1 MAERKTVK
9 RKAAKKAPKKAVK
22 KAALKKAIK
31 KPSGL
36 QPVINIGLIGHVD
49 HGKTTLTYQL
59 SGKWTDTHS
68 EELKRGITI
77 RLGYA
82 NATFYKCLKCKEPEC
97 YNTAPKCKKCG
108 KECKPL
114 RKISLVDAPGHE
126 TLMATMLSGS
136 AIMDCALLL
145 VAANETCPQPQTKEH
160 LMALE
165 ISGIKNIIIVQNKVD
180 VVTKEE
186 ALENYKQIKAFLKGT
201 FAEKAPI
208 IPISAQQGVNINMLV
223 KTIEENF
230 ATPKR
235 DLSKD
240 PIMFVARSFDVNKPG
255 QQISKLIGGVLG
267 GSLKQG
273 RIKVKDKIEI
283 RPGRKIEREGKV
295 QWVPIISEV
304 TCIMTG
310 ADKIDEAI
318 PGGSIALATRLDP
331 SLVKADALGGNIVG
345 HAGKMPPVWTEL
357 ELEPTLLE
365 RVVGTEKELQV
376 EPIKKG
382 EPLMLNVNASVTTGV
397 VSVLS
402 KKSFHLVLK
411 RPVCADKNE
420 QVTISRLVG
429 HRFRLIGYGRIKA

>member
-1 MAERKTVK
+1 MAEKKTVK
-9 RKAAKKAPKKAVK
+9 KKAVKKKAVK
-22 KAALKKAIK
+22 KAAKKA
-31 KPSGL
+31 SGV

-49 HGKTTLTYQL
+49 HGKTTLTHQL

-82 NATFYKCLKCKEPEC
+82 NTTFYKCDKCKEPEC
-97 YNTAPKCKKCG
+97 YSTSAKCKKCG
-108 KECKPL
+108 KECKIL
-114 RKISLVDAPGHE
+114 RKVSLVDAPGHE

-145 VAANETCPQPQTKEH
+145 VAANEKCPQPQTKEH

-165 ISGIKNIIIVQNKVD
+165 ISGIKNIIIIQNKID

-208 IPISAQQGVNINMLV
+208 IPISAQQGVNIDMLI
-223 KTIEENF
+223 KTIEEQF
-230 ATPKR
+230 PTPKR

-273 RIKVKDKIEI
+273 KIKVKDKIEI
-283 RPGRKIEREGKV
+283 RPGRKVEREGKV
-295 QWVPIISEV
+295 KWLPITSEV
-304 TCIMTG
+304 TAIMTG
-310 ADKIDEAI
+310 ADKIDEAG
-318 PGGSIALATRLDP
+318 PGGSIALATKLDP
-331 SLVKADALGGNIVG
+331 SLVKADALAGNIAG

-376 EPIKKG
+376 EPVKKG

-397 VSVLS
+397 VTSLS

-411 RPVCADKNE
+411 RPVCSGKDE
-420 QVTISRLVG
+420 RITISRLVG
-429 HRFRLIGYGRIKA
+429 HRFRLIGFGKIKS